1 MFFFQKDLQRQTNI
15 SDGSTTVHHKKQI
28 NGMASSLVF
37 TPHQGF
43 AIVNPNLIE
52 KTETGSENIKYFSNT
67 GGFSKISPSIIPKD
81 I

>member
-1 MFFFQKDLQRQTNI
+1 
-15 SDGSTTVHHKKQI
+15 
-28 NGMASSLVF
+28 MASSVVF

-52 KTETGSENIKYFSNT
+52 TGSENVKYFSNT